1 MNTILFVYSIEED
14 KLQKLK
20 EYLQANNI
28 SSSTVPFN
36 DVDDDIEDDV
46 DDVEKCECKDNC
58 LNKTPEDCVGEAI
71 IKTLN
76 SLSEY
81 ANTISECTMDKAK
94 DKNFLSVLQTELGKL
109 NLLVDYLSIK

>member
-20 EYLQANNI
+20 EYLQTNNI
-28 SSSTVPFN
+28 SSSTVPFSN
-36 DVDDDIEDDV
+36 VGDDV
-46 DDVEKCECKDNC
+46 DDVEKCEDSC
-58 LNKTPEDCVGEAI
+58 LSKTPEDCVGEAI

-76 SLSEY
+76 NLSEY

>member
-28 SSSTVPFN
+28 SSSTVPFS
-36 DVDDDIEDDV
+36 DVEDDI
-46 DDVEKCECKDNC
+46 DDVEKCECEDNC
-58 LNKTPEDCVGEAI
+58 LSKTPEDCVGEAI